1 MRKIA
6 IIGVGQTK
14 FGEEWTKSLR
24 DLAIEAGIKAIEDA
38 KIEGKEIEALYIG
51 NMSGIFTSQE
61 HLAALAADMAGLN
74 PIPSIR
80 CEAACA
86 SGSVAFR
93 NAYLSILSGQHDIV
107 MAAGAEKMTD
117 IVDAGALNA
126 LMSAGDQEWEGF
138 VGLTF
143 AGLYALIARRH
154 MHEFGTTQEQLALV
168 SVNNHKNALKNE
180 YAQFRQEI
188 TVEDVLS
195 SPIISDPLHLLD
207 CSPITDGAAAI
218 ILASEEAIKRLKI
231 ENPIWVLGVGQASA
245 PLALHDRKSLTR
257 FDSTIIAARKA
268 YSQAKISA
276 KDIEYAEV
284 HDCFS
289 INEILAIEDLGFC
302 EKGEG
307 GKFVEKNGINEV
319 VKVNSTGGLKAIGHP
334 VGATG
339 IRQLCDLTRI
349 LREKGKY
356 GLAQNV
362 GGSGS
367 TCVVTILGSKD
378 SIKG

>member
-1 MRKIA
+1 MRKVA

-168 SVNNHKNALKNE
+168 SVNNHKNAL
-180 YAQFRQEI
+180 
-188 TVEDVLS
+188 
-195 SPIISDPLHLLD
+195 
-207 CSPITDGAAAI
+207 
-218 ILASEEAIKRLKI
+218 
-231 ENPIWVLGVGQASA
+231 
-245 PLALHDRKSLTR
+245 
-257 FDSTIIAARKA
+257 
-268 YSQAKISA
+268 
-276 KDIEYAEV
+276 
-284 HDCFS
+284 
-289 INEILAIEDLGFC
+289 
-302 EKGEG
+302 
-307 GKFVEKNGINEV
+307 
-319 VKVNSTGGLKAIGHP
+319 
-334 VGATG
+334 
-339 IRQLCDLTRI
+339 
-349 LREKGKY
+349 
-356 GLAQNV
+356 
-362 GGSGS
+362 
-367 TCVVTILGSKD
+367 
-378 SIKG
+378 